1 MFLQQRCRRPEVMDR
16 PGLSPARLAAALRG
30 LARINF
36 FSGGAGTPWP
46 PLREE

>member
-1 MFLQQRCRRPEVMDR
+1 MFLQQRCRRPEVMDQ
-16 PGLSPARLAAALRG
+16 PDLSPARHAGALRG

-36 FSGGAGTPWP
+36 FSGSAGTLWP